1 MNVLHNLKIM
11 PQMIK
16 PGAIKRAKKVIM
28 EALMPYMEFRG
39 LQEIT
44 QNS

>member
-1 MNVLHNLKIM
+1 MM

-16 PGAIKRAKKVIM
+16 HGAVKKAKKIIT

-44 QNS
+44 ANS